1 MKVLVSCC
9 AILPIVQLFNRV
21 HKPITESKVRGV
33 RSCGLYMGKFLA
45 LLLAVLML
53 CLGNLQAQVDIA
65 NNPVF
70 HEATKAYQ
78 SGEMEKARAGYQSLL
93 DSYPDNIMLKNNL
106 AVIAAR
112 QGHTEEAE
120 KMFRDVLHSNG
131 TIATSYHNL
140 TALYA
145 YQAAQTYRL
154 ALSLDTNQ
162 SELPDLVLAEPKQ
175 SAASPR
181 DLVARLLGEAQVNEA
196 IIQDPQAAQKKSGES
211 VDVLETLQIWA
222 KAWAKQ
228 DVEAYLANYIPNF
241 KGREESHEAWQAIR
255 STRLRNPRFIKVSL
269 SNIKT
274 RLADKDSASA
284 SFVQSYQSNLI
295 KSTVRKRVTMQM
307 IGGKWK
313 ISSERVSG

>member
-1 MKVLVSCC
+1 
-9 AILPIVQLFNRV
+9 
-21 HKPITESKVRGV
+21 
-33 RSCGLYMGKFLA
+33 MGKFLA
-45 LLLAVLML
+45 LQLAVLIF
-53 CLGNLQAQVDIA
+53 CLGNLQAQVDVA
-65 NNPVF
+65 NTPAF
-70 HEATKAYQ
+70 HEATKAYR

-93 DSYPDNIMLKNNL
+93 DSHPDNIMLKNNL

-112 QGHTEEAE
+112 QGHIEEAE
-120 KMFRDVLHSNG
+120 KMFRDVLHING

-145 YQAAQTYRL
+145 YQAAQTYRS
-154 ALSLDTNQ
+154 ALSLDANQ
-162 SELPDLVLAEPKQ
+162 SELPDLVLAEPEQ
-175 SAASPR
+175 AATSPR
-181 DLVARLLGEAQVNEA
+181 DLVASLLGEAQVNEV
-196 IIQDPQAAQKKSGES
+196 IIKDPKATQKKSEERL
-211 VDVLETLQIWA
+211 DVLEALQVWE

-228 DVEAYLANYIPNF
+228 DVEAYLSSYIPNF
-241 KGREESHEAWQAIR
+241 KGRQESHEAWQALR

-274 RLADKDSASA
+274 RIIVKDSASV